1 MKKIYKVATHLDL
14 KINHLKRMGRLFN
27 RLIKNSEDAWVN
39 FNVKYIY
46 SKTLDEALNKYE
58 KLFGKKY
65 TSFSDWMR
73 WYESSKNIDIFT
85 DSKKVD
91 IVDQYFY
98 IIEEDCQSQNVSELK
113 KNMSAYDFR
122 DWWHDSNLSDEE
134 MLLEKE
140 N

>member
-14 KINHLKRMGRLFN
+14 KINHLKRMGL
-27 RLIKNSEDAWVN
+27 LKTEEDAWVN

-46 SKTLDEALNKYE
+46 AKTLDEALNKYE
-58 KLFGKKY
+58 KLFGKEY

-85 DSKKVD
+85 DSRKID

-98 IIEEDCQSQNVSELK
+98 MIEEDCQSQNISELK
-113 KNMSAYDFR
+113 ANMSAYDFR
-122 DWWHDSNLSDEE
+122 DWWHDSKLSDEE
-134 MLLEKE
+134 LLFE
-140 N
+140 NEN